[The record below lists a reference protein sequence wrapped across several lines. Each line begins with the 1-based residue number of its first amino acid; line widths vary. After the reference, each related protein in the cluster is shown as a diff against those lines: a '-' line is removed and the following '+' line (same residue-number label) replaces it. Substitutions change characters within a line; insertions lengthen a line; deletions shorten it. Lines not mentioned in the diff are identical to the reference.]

1 MAVYKRKKL
10 KYDIFN
16 PGQMSGIYPAPI
28 VSDTVSPGTTDHADI
43 GTIWV
48 NKSTNDAFILTDITA
63 NVASWQD
70 ISGIS
75 AGATDGQV
83 WIGAT
88 GAAGGWANITSTG
101 LSVTVTNTANGI
113 NLEAAGV
120 AALTTLD
127 GDAGTATPLAGVIII
142 AGGTNIT
149 TAGAV
154 GTLTVNLDAS
164 PSVAGSLTAGT
175 TITAGT
181 AITAGV
187 DLTMSTGDLTVTAD
201 TDAAQT
207 IYLHAN
213 GGVSET
219 IELHSDLGTG
229 TDSIHAYSDVGGITL
244 DSGLAGANSIIIDA
258 SDAAGGIDVDAGT
271 GGINVAALNGAVAIT
286 SGTGAIN
293 VGIDAAAHTVTVG
306 SVNTTAATVIQSGTG
321 DVAITSTDAI
331 TADAVGVLELNSS
344 GAAIGIGSDA
354 DAFGINVGTGAAA
367 RTITVGNVTGATA
380 VVVDCGTGDLSLG
393 ASATAHAT
401 TLGGTNT
408 TSNVIVQ
415 SGTGGIQVTSGGVYA
430 MDATDAVTI
439 ESSAGTIGIGVDAV
453 AQNMNIGTGA
463 AARVITI
470 GNVTGVTGI
479 ALNAGTGDIVAA
491 SQDAVTIDA
500 VGVLELN
507 SSGADIAIGN
517 DAAAFDINI
526 GTGGAE
532 KIVTIGNATDASS
545 VVIEAGTGAVSIGA
559 NAIAHTTTVG
569 SVTVAADTTIQ
580 AGTGALTID
589 GLGIIDIDAAG
600 ALSINSDGGV
610 INIGNDADAQ
620 NMNIGTGAAARVIQI
635 GNATGVTE
643 VEITGGSAGITLTP
657 TLGIMTAAPL
667 EVSVAGVAIT
677 ASANLAS
684 CTFTGQTTAAA
695 AEQEFTITNTLC
707 TITSMLFVTA
717 TNVSAADCQ
726 MYVTRVEPK
735 AGSFVVTLTNHGA
748 ASLDSNV
755 IINFWLFKA
764 S

>member
-75 AGATDGQV
+75 AGALDGQL

-88 GAAGGWANITSTG
+88 GAAGGWANLTSTG
-101 LSVTVTNTANGI
+101 LSVTITNTANGI

-127 GDAGTATPLAGVIII
+127 GDAGTATPLAGVIIV

-149 TAGAV
+149 TAGAA

-164 PSVAGSLTAGT
+164 PSVAGSLTAAT
-175 TITAGT
+175 SV
-181 AITAGV
+181 TAGV
-187 DLTMSTGDLTVTAD
+187 DLTMSTGDCTITAD
-201 TDAAQT
+201 TDGAET

-219 IELHSDLGTG
+219 IHLHSDQGTG
-229 TDSIHAYSDVGGITL
+229 TDSIDITSDVGGITL
-244 DSGLAGANSIIIDA
+244 DSGLAAANSIIIDA
-258 SDAAGGIDVDAGT
+258 SDVDGGIDVDAGT
-271 GGINVAALNGAVAIT
+271 GGINVTATNGAINLVC
-286 SGTGAIN
+286 GTGAIN
-293 VGIDAAAHTVTVG
+293 VGADAAAHIVTVG
-306 SVNTTAATVIQSGTG
+306 SINTTAQTIIQSGQG
-321 DVAITSTDAI
+321 DVNITSTDEI

-344 GAAIGIGSDA
+344 GAAIGIGNDA
-354 DAFGINVGTGAAA
+354 DAFAINVGTGAAA
-367 RTITVGNVTGATA
+367 RTITMGNVTGATA

-393 ASATAHAT
+393 ASATAHST
-401 TLGGTNT
+401 TLGSTNA

-453 AQNMNIGTGA
+453 AQNINVGIGA

-491 SQDAVTIDA
+491 SQDAVTVDAVGVLELNSSAGIISIGNDADAFGVNIGTGGAARPVVVGSVTGVSSTTVQSGTGDVIVTSTDAITVDA

-507 SSGADIAIGN
+507 SSGAA
-517 DAAAFDINI
+517 
-526 GTGGAE
+526 
-532 KIVTIGNATDASS
+532 
-545 VVIEAGTGAVSIGA
+545 
-559 NAIAHTTTVG
+559 
-569 SVTVAADTTIQ
+569 
-580 AGTGALTID
+580 
-589 GLGIIDIDAAG
+589 
-600 ALSINSDGGV
+600 
-610 INIGNDADAQ
+610 INIGNDATAFGV
-620 NMNIGTGAAARVIQI
+620 NIGTGAAEKLVVV
-635 GNATGVTE
+635 GSATTTSSTT
-643 VEITGGSAGITLTP
+643 INGGSGGIVITP
-657 TLGIMTAAPL
+657 ALGIMTAVPL
-667 EVSVAGVAIT
+667 ETSDAAVATT
-677 ASANLAS
+677 ASGHLCS
-684 CTFTGQTTAAA
+684 CVFTGQTTASS
-695 AEQEFTITNTLC
+695 AEQIFTITNTLA
-707 TITSMLFVTA
+707 TTA
-717 TNVSAADCQ
+717 SVVFASASNQGANDAQ
-726 MYVTRVEPK
+726 MCVTRIEPK
-735 AGSFVVTLTNHGA
+735 AGSIEITLTNYGA
-748 ASLDSNV
+748 AALNGNV
-755 IINFWLFKA
+755 TINYWVIKV
-764 S
+764 